1 MARTALKIKTE
12 RRKEAAEKRRAEG
25 KKIIHPTKVYNR
37 CRKCGRVGGYMR
49 KFDLCRICF
58 RELAQNGKI
67 MGVKK
72 SSW

>member
-1 MARTALKIKTE
+1 MARTAIVVKT
-12 RRKEAAEKRRAEG
+12 KKKQQAYIRALESG
-25 KKIIHPTKVYNR
+25 QKPEFPTRVYNR
-37 CRKCGRVGGYMR
+37 CGRCGRKGGYMR

-67 MGVKK
+67 AGVTK